1 MGKNKKAFTL
11 IELMVV
17 IAIIAVLTTLIIGAV
32 TAARHATTE
41 SANRSNA
48 DTLRTALEAYYS
60 RYRQYCGATGGG
72 NPCTVGT
79 CDAVRTALTAS
90 PPNIPANFSTS
101 SSAGGGCD
109 VTTFT
114 AQSVVITI
122 DDWGGTATSDTRT
135 LP

>member
-1 MGKNKKAFTL
+1 MSKNKKAFTL

-48 DTLRTALEAYYS
+48 DTLRTSLEAYYS
-60 RYRQYCGATGGG
+60 RYRVYCGATGAG

-79 CDAVRTALTAS
+79 CESVRAALSAT
-90 PPNIPANFSTS
+90 PPNIPTSFSGS
-101 SSAGGGCD
+101 ASAGGGCD
-109 VTTFT
+109 VTTFS
-114 AQSVVITI
+114 AQSAVITL
-122 DDWGGTATSDTRT
+122 DDWNGTATTDTRSI
-135 LP
+135 P